1 MSGICLGQKMKQ
13 DVLYT
18 PKIIAPQ
25 NNLDKKCNKFP
36 NHFFSF
42 NRVFAKIT
50 LSYDDDS
57 SSSTKGNSSSS
68 SSSAVGSSRS
78 RSAPLDL
85 LLYDSLCWEC
95 ESGSGKG
102 NFDDFNYFP

>member
-1 MSGICLGQKMKQ
+1 M
-13 DVLYT
+13 
-18 PKIIAPQ
+18 
-25 NNLDKKCNKFP
+25 
-36 NHFFSF
+36 
-42 NRVFAKIT
+42 FAKIT
-50 LSYDDDS
+50 LSYDDDNS
-57 SSSTKGNSSSS
+57 SSSTEGNSNSNSS